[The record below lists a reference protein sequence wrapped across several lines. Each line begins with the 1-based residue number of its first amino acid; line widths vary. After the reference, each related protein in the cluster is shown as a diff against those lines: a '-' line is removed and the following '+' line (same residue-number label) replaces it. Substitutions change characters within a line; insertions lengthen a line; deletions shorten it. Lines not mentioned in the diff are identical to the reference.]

1 MVASQSTANLEIGL
15 TENTTPEPDL
25 YILPMSV
32 HVLVTLAVV
41 RIQHL
46 EVLVIGGPL
55 VVPPTLV
62 LWRTAGDLVGGSYGM
77 STRVMGLCTASIP
90 LTAPETTATTAEPT
104 ELLCGKMAAVNNI
117 IADPVDGQAE
127 NIAQLQGEFI
137 PRM

>member
-1 MVASQSTANLEIGL
+1 MVASQSTANLEAGL
-15 TENTTPEPDL
+15 PENTTPWPDL

-32 HVLVTLAVV
+32 HVLVTLPVL

-46 EVLVIGGPL
+46 DLLVYGGPL
-55 VVPPTLV
+55 LVPPTQV

-90 LTAPETTATTAEPT
+90 VTTKTTTATTAEPT

-117 IADPVDGQAE
+117 IADQVDGQAE